1 MVIIILTNQLTLTLA
16 ILILIFQ
23 SNVLTNSYFSPYP
36 NYSFKSFDPPWRPR
50 KSFITLTRSRRS
62 FGEGRDGAG
71 NGGKF
76 GGRPWGS
83 REAMARAPRAASP
96 RVGQTDRGREPAP
109 QRVSKASPRH
119 DAWHVGPA
127 TSAVAVA
134 VDHPMPHRHA
144 WRDSVNLPR
153 HANRRVQKCYFGKKN
168 SVRIK
173 NSLKSV
179 KNKKIHCCS
188 LRQRAYVSIRS
199 KF

>member
-16 ILILIFQ
+16 ILILILQ

-83 REAMARAPRAASP
+83 REAMARRCGLGGAPAGAGRHGGDCCALATETEREGRDWPRAYI
-96 RVGQTDRGREPAP
+96 RLCRTLDGGAP
-109 QRVSKASPRH
+109 LPRH
-119 DAWHVGPA
+119 DV
-127 TSAVAVA
+127 
-134 VDHPMPHRHA
+134 
-144 WRDSVNLPR
+144 WRVTAAP
-153 HANRRVQKCYFGKKN
+153 
-168 SVRIK
+168 
-173 NSLKSV
+173 
-179 KNKKIHCCS
+179 
-188 LRQRAYVSIRS
+188 
-199 KF
+199 